1 MSTSQGEKKRQEML
15 EKQRTAMLAQYAEQ
29 RAALQADAN
38 RDHTSV
44 ERFVKHTEGIE
55 DRMKKSTVGLVN
67 AEDFKR
73 IREELEEENRRK
85 AAKTDDLKDDEKKR
99 KKKKDKKS
107 SKMLSF
113 ADEDG
118 EGDGNGQTDAVAK
131 EGEGRP
137 IRFHLCWPAFLLIS
151 YPSQLVLQR
160 KPSLARIQQS
170 THPFFQTASVR
181 RRSARSEKNYGSSFY
196 ANKKRRNSKI
206 SISYAHTGTAQVIER
221 SLR

>member
-1 MSTSQGEKKRQEML
+1 MPTDPKPKIRVNMSTSQGEKKRQETL

-29 RAALQADAN
+29 RAALQAEAGK
-38 RDHTSV
+38 DHTSV

-85 AAKTDDLKDDEKKR
+85 AAKTDELKEEEKKR

-113 ADEDG
+113 AEDDEENG
-118 EGDGNGQTDAVAK
+118 GDAQDSVAK
-131 EGEGRP
+131 EGEGVP
-137 IRFHLCWPAFLLIS
+137 CNSS
-151 YPSQLVLQR
+151 YLASQ
-160 KPSLARIQQS
+160 A
-170 THPFFQTASVR
+170 
-181 RRSARSEKNYGSSFY
+181 KNL
-196 ANKKRRNSKI
+196 
-206 SISYAHTGTAQVIER
+206 HV
-221 SLR
+221 